1 MLGIPEY
8 AKENE
13 DLIDLLKTS
22 FQRLIIL
29 KNDMGTEER
38 VLEIDTK
45 RARWQLHNVA
55 ANTLGRFALEV
66 EEFERKAK
74 QAEYHMSM
82 ERAKNFAEN
91 IYGIADSYM
100 YSIDAKSSESISD
113 ENNNIPTLTDKI
125 KSNVVT
131 RRYVAKD
138 EAAKGIAKGWMGK
151 DKERDSTPD

>member
-1 MLGIPEY
+1 MGVPEY

-13 DLIDLLKTS
+13 ELIDLLKMS
-22 FQRLIIL
+22 FQRLIVV
-29 KNDMGTEER
+29 KHDTGEEER
-38 VLEIDTK
+38 ALEIDTK

-74 QAEYHMSM
+74 QAKYHMSP
-82 ERAKNFAEN
+82 ERAENFAEN
-91 IYGIADSYM
+91 VYGIADSYM

-131 RRYVAKD
+131 KRY
-138 EAAKGIAKGWMGK
+138 IAKEETKKALKEGWFGSNK
-151 DKERDSTPD
+151 DRDADG